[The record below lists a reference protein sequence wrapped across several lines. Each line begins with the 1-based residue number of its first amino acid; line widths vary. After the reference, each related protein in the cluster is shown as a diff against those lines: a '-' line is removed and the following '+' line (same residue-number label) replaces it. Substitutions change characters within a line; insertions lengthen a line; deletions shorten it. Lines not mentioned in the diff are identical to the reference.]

1 MHCSS
6 DGYKSGSSRPSD
18 ERGDR
23 EKEVEKRTF
32 DGCGRQSASP
42 VRKSEPFSHRL
53 RFPAVLRCTAG
64 YSA

>member
-1 MHCSS
+1 M
-6 DGYKSGSSRPSD
+6 
-18 ERGDR
+18 
-23 EKEVEKRTF
+23 EKRTF